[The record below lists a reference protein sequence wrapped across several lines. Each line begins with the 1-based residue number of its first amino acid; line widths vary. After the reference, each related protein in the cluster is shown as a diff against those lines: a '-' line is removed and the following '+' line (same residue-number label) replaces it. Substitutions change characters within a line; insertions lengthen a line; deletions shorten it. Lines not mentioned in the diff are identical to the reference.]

1 MKKNKKYNLYDNYT
15 TYLVLIGLS
24 FMYLM
29 VFALNVWA
37 IKTFGL
43 SGAIP
48 LMLIFDIPSIA
59 VIVLSYKPQAISRLL
74 TRCTFDEEGIHCKS
88 PRWGKLDIFW
98 DEIRTYVVYG
108 YSFSYASMTFLYFT
122 SDATEY
128 APKKPGDATVIRKD
142 RIAFQNRDSLWP
154 VLTEYMPRDMKK
166 RLDDAIRHTCNG
178 HFKR

>member
-74 TRCTFDEEGIHCKS
+74 TRCTFDEE
-88 PRWGKLDIFW
+88 
-98 DEIRTYVVYG
+98 
-108 YSFSYASMTFLYFT
+108 
-122 SDATEY
+122 
-128 APKKPGDATVIRKD
+128 
-142 RIAFQNRDSLWP
+142 
-154 VLTEYMPRDMKK
+154 
-166 RLDDAIRHTCNG
+166 
-178 HFKR
+178 